1 MKINV
6 PVKLN
11 YENQILSYDV
21 QIAQDKEYKISNEEK
36 TRAKSL
42 YSSRSLLSQMVRKN
56 IGTKATRFTI
66 MNSLL
71 DNKMVIRAKQ
81 DLILSYL
88 GTNVVEY
95 WLKHCPYVLSEKM
108 TSDLEAKITK
118 VKDLTQLSRE
128 EKDMRQML
136 TTLQNENEEND

>member
-21 QIAQDKEYKISNEEK
+21 QIAQEKEYKISNEEK
-36 TRAKSL
+36 TTRAKPL

-56 IGTKATRFTI
+56 KGTKATRSTI
-66 MNSLL
+66 MNSLI
-71 DNKMVIRAKQ
+71 DNKMVIRANQ
-81 DLILSYL
+81 NLILSYL
-88 GTNVVEY
+88 DTNVVEY
-95 WLKHCPYVLSEKM
+95 WMKHCPYVLSEKM

-118 VKDLTQLSRE
+118 VTV
-128 EKDMRQML
+128 EKL
-136 TTLQNENEEND
+136 KI

>member
-6 PVKLN
+6 LVNLS

-21 QIAQDKEYKISNEEK
+21 QTAQDKEHKISNDSEEK
-36 TRAKSL
+36 TSRAKPL

-56 IGTKATRFTI
+56 IGTKTTRSTI
-66 MNSLL
+66 MNSLV

-81 DLILSYL
+81 NSILPYL

-95 WLKHCPYVLSEKM
+95 WIKHCPYVLSEKM
-108 TSDLEAKITK
+108 TSDLEANITEVTVEKLKI
-118 VKDLTQLSRE
+118 
-128 EKDMRQML
+128 
-136 TTLQNENEEND
+136 

>member
-6 PVKLN
+6 LVNLS

-21 QIAQDKEYKISNEEK
+21 QTAQDKEHKISNEEK
-36 TRAKSL
+36 TRRAKPL

-56 IGTKATRFTI
+56 IGTKATRSTI
-66 MNSLL
+66 MNSLV

-81 DLILSYL
+81 NSILPYL

-95 WLKHCPYVLSEKM
+95 WIKHCPYVLSEKM
-108 TSDLEAKITK
+108 TSDLEANITEVTVEKLKI
-118 VKDLTQLSRE
+118 
-128 EKDMRQML
+128 
-136 TTLQNENEEND
+136 

>member
-6 PVKLN
+6 LVNLS

-21 QIAQDKEYKISNEEK
+21 QTAQDKEHKISNEEK
-36 TRAKSL
+36 TRRAKPL

-56 IGTKATRFTI
+56 IGTKATRSTI
-66 MNSLL
+66 MNSLV

-81 DLILSYL
+81 NSILPYL

-95 WLKHCPYVLSEKM
+95 WIKHCPYVLSEKM

-118 VKDLTQLSRE
+118 VTV
-128 EKDMRQML
+128 EKL
-136 TTLQNENEEND
+136 KI

>member
-6 PVKLN
+6 FVNLS

-21 QIAQDKEYKISNEEK
+21 QIAQEKEYKISNEEK
-36 TRAKSL
+36 TTRAKPL

-56 IGTKATRFTI
+56 IGTKATRSTI
-66 MNSLL
+66 MNSLV

-81 DLILSYL
+81 NSILPYL

-95 WLKHCPYVLSEKM
+95 WIKHCPYVLSEKM

-118 VKDLTQLSRE
+118 VTV
-128 EKDMRQML
+128 EKL
-136 TTLQNENEEND
+136 KI

>member
-56 IGTKATRFTI
+56 KGTKATRSTI
-66 MNSLL
+66 MNSLI
-71 DNKMVIRAKQ
+71 DNKMVIRANQ
-81 DLILSYL
+81 NLILSFL

-95 WLKHCPYVLSEKM
+95 WMKHCPYVLSEEM

-118 VKDLTQLSRE
+118 VKI
-128 EKDMRQML
+128 
-136 TTLQNENEEND
+136 

>member
-6 PVKLN
+6 LVNLS

-21 QIAQDKEYKISNEEK
+21 QTAQDKEHKISNEEK
-36 TRAKSL
+36 TRRAKPL

-56 IGTKATRFTI
+56 IGTKATRSTI
-66 MNSLL
+66 MNSLV

-81 DLILSYL
+81 NSILPYL

-95 WLKHCPYVLSEKM
+95 WIKHCPYVLSEKM
-108 TSDLEAKITK
+108 TSDLEANITK
-118 VKDLTQLSRE
+118 VTV
-128 EKDMRQML
+128 EKL
-136 TTLQNENEEND
+136 KI